1 MSLVVKVFGCRPITN
16 GGTRSGAGVRKPAR
30 EETADCRGEAVPQ
43 AQLWRF
49 KEHPGH
55 IDRGARMQASDWG
68 GEAPPVMWW
77 GHQFE
82 NGRVKIERRCAAR
95 YGIRTSTGRVEPSGR
110 EKA

>member
-1 MSLVVKVFGCRPITN
+1 MALSGGKHLAALLPLLAKADIRAQRARSEVVKVFGCRPITN
-16 GGTRSGAGVRKPAR
+16 GATRSGPGVRKPAR

-49 KEHPGH
+49 KEDAGR

-77 GHQFE
+77 GHQFG
-82 NGRVKIERRCAAR
+82 NR
-95 YGIRTSTGRVEPSGR
+95 
-110 EKA
+110 